1 MAKAIAVPNIAKPE
15 SCLYGLMT
23 TQHPRQS
30 PGSAASLVLLLVPIP
45 PGVIRLYWAA
55 QAATLTNG
63 CTADDRDEYPAWC
76 RKFAGLWNVEPAQDF
91 PRQPAELPHVD
102 DEFHCLLGPT
112 AGGPVRPGCRARRAL
127 RLFGT
132 WGSNVHA
139 ATRARK
145 RGSAPADTERLLSM
159 PQRCLGSGSGTTPCR
174 GS

>member
-63 CTADDRDEYPAWC
+63 CTADDRDEYP
-76 RKFAGLWNVEPAQDF
+76 
-91 PRQPAELPHVD
+91 
-102 DEFHCLLGPT
+102 LLG
-112 AGGPVRPGCRARRAL
+112 AGNSPACGTSSL
-127 RLFGT
+127 RKIFPDSPQNYLT
-132 WGSNVHA
+132 
-139 ATRARK
+139 
-145 RGSAPADTERLLSM
+145 SM
-159 PQRCLGSGSGTTPCR
+159 TSFIAC
-174 GS
+174 